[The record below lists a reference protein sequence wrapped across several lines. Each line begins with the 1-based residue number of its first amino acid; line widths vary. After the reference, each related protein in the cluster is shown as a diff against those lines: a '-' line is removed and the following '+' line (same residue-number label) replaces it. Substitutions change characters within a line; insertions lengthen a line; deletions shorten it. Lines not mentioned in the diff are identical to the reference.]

1 MTIALVVGGP
11 DPEAVMEDTW
21 GGCSSKK
28 IVVFA
33 GSA

>member
-21 GGCSSKK
+21 GALAPDTGVKYL
-28 IVVFA
+28 
-33 GSA
+33 